1 MDPPIEHPTPLA
13 RAITQL
19 ADGQHLTAEACGA
32 AFDELMA
39 GSATP
44 SQIAAL
50 LVGLRVLGE
59 TDEEIAGAAT
69 ALRRAMVTLP
79 GVADRDDLVDTC
91 GTGGGSVPTFN
102 ISTAAALVAAGAG
115 VPVAKHGNRSFT
127 SRSGSADVFEALGVA
142 IDIAP
147 ERAVRALDHA
157 GIMFLFAPN
166 FHPALRHAGPVR
178 RELGIPTVMNLLGP
192 LGNPAGARRQVVGVA
207 DRSKAPVLARALAR
221 LGAVHALVV
230 HGEVGMDEVSPTGP
244 TSVWEVRAGEVHEWT
259 VEPEALG
266 VGAIDL
272 KELMGGSPAEN
283 ADRVEQLL
291 RGADDPAGRAAVL
304 LNAAAAIYVSEGRRS
319 FGEALALAGRALD
332 EGQGADRLDRLR
344 TSA

>member
-1 MDPPIEHPTPLA
+1 
-13 RAITQL
+13 R
-19 ADGQHLTAEACGA
+19 
-32 AFDELMA
+32 
-39 GSATP
+39 ATP
-44 SQIAAL
+44 SQVAAL

-69 ALRRAMVTLP
+69 ALRHAMVPLH
-79 GVADRDDLVDTC
+79 GLEDRDDLVDTC
-91 GTGGGSVPTFN
+91 GTGGGVVPTFN

-127 SRSGSADVFEALGVA
+127 SKSGSADVFEALGVA

-147 ERAVRALDHA
+147 ERAVRTLERA

-207 DRSKAPVLARALAR
+207 DRSRAPVLARALAR
-221 LGAVHALVV
+221 LGAIRALVV

-244 TSVWEVRAGEVHEWT
+244 TAVWEVQRGEVREWT
-259 VEPEALG
+259 IDPEALG
-266 VGAIDL
+266 VRGVDL
-272 KELMGGSPAEN
+272 AQLVGGSPAEN
-283 ADRVEQLL
+283 ADRVERLL
-291 RGADDPAGRAAVL
+291 RGGVDAAGRAAVL
-304 LNAAAAIYVSEGRRS
+304 LNAAAAIYVSDGTRS

-332 EGQGADRLDRLR
+332 DGQAADRLDRLR
-344 TSA
+344 VGA